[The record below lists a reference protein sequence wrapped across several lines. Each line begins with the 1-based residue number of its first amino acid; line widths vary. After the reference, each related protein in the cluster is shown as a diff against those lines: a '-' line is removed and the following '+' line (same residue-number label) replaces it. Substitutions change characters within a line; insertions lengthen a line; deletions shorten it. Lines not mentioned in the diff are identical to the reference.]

1 MSDNHQAVY
10 DAVRSRFSSCDPQ
23 AAVYEAANVQLGG
36 FSFVPQHIQQEVY
49 RISEEMTRPSVL
61 LKPKLEADGTMWCA
75 SYGDNPMSGV
85 FAFGETPDAAMRA
98 FDEAW
103 AKGKT
108 PAAMLKTK
116 DTGAQP

>member
-36 FSFVPQHIQQEVY
+36 FSFLPQHIQQEVY
-49 RISEEMTRPSVL
+49 RVSEEMTRPSVL
-61 LKPKLEADGTMWCA
+61 FRPHLSADGTMWRA
-75 SYGDNPMSGV
+75 LFGADLAVGI
-85 FAFGETPDAAMRA
+85 AGFGETPDAAMRA

-103 AKGKT
+103 LKANT
-108 PAAMLKTK
+108 PAACRARALTK
-116 DTGAQP
+116 AQP